1 MNNVIDI
8 DPFWDKL
15 QEYHRDHNPADA
27 DFWDW
32 LKKEYG
38 AYQVYVKS
46 NPTAL
51 GEREACGL
59 WFGTAEEV
67 TFFTLRWS

>member
-1 MNNVIDI
+1 MNNVIAI
-8 DPFWDKL
+8 EPFYDKL
-15 QEYHRDHNPADA
+15 KEYHRDNKIDA

-32 LKKEYG
+32 LKQEYG

-46 NPTAL
+46 NHTAI
-51 GEREACGL
+51 GENEASGL
-59 WFGTAEEV
+59 LFGTPEEV